1 MSERSERIIS
11 SGRERIASRCA
22 HVVGIG
28 SRSEAMPLRR
38 RLSVFAAPV
47 LGLLAVLAVATP
59 AAAVT
64 TAEKLAVMSQF
75 TQTSTASYNS
85 WNAARQNQA
94 AWAEYGFNWST
105 DYCSSSP
112 DQPLGFD
119 FRLSCHRHDWGYRNY
134 KAMSEFTAANKD
146 RIDNAFYQD
155 LLRKCRQYN
164 SIVRPACN
172 SLAWTYYQAVRQ
184 FATLVIAQADID
196 RAADMKARAEA
207 RAAGAS

>member
-1 MSERSERIIS
+1 MRSRLI
-11 SGRERIASRCA
+11 GIASRN
-22 HVVGIG
+22 
-28 SRSEAMPLRR
+28 EAIPMTR
-38 RLSVFAAPV
+38 RLPAFLAAPV
-47 LGLLAVLAVATP
+47 LGLLVAVAVATP

-64 TAEKLAVMSQF
+64 TAEKLTVMSQF
-75 TQTSTASYNS
+75 TQTSASSYNS
-85 WNAARQNQA
+85 WNAARQNQG
-94 AWAEYGFNWST
+94 AWAAYGFIWST

-134 KAMSEFTAANKD
+134 KAMSEFTAANKE
-146 RIDNAFYQD
+146 RIDTAFYQD

-184 FATLVIAQADID
+184 FATLVVRQADLD

-207 RAAGAS
+207 RAARAA